1 MEEVLKIA
9 KDIRRME
16 QAIKKSNSR
25 YLTRDYVKCI
35 KRKKKELAIKCKSLN
50 HRELQEIAKRLE
62 GEIYGMDR

>member
-1 MEEVLKIA
+1 
-9 KDIRRME
+9 ME
-16 QAIKKSNSR
+16 QAIKKSNSQ
-25 YLTRDYVKCI
+25 YLTRDYGKCI